1 MPFAVTNNICN
12 DQRRLQWS
20 VPSAPPNNVCNEQC
34 CSQSA
39 NAADAVQ
46 RCKRQALIYKGPQ
59 GSQSLQS
66 SGERSH
72 KAAPPGLLCA
82 GGGQGSAGGTAAVPP
97 AEPWALHAP
106 TAAQQHSST
115 GHSGHT
121 APASRSPSLH
131 ASLCTFLQQCRLLG

>member
-1 MPFAVTNNICN
+1 MPFAMTNNICN

-39 NAADAVQ
+39 SAANAVQ

-66 SGERSH
+66 SGERSL
-72 KAAPPGLLCA
+72 KAAPPGLHHA